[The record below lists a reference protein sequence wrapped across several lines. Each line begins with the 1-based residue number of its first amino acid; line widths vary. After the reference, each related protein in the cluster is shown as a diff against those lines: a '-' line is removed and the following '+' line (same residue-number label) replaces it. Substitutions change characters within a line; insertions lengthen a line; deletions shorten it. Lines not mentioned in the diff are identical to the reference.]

1 MGTIQWTMILMA
13 GILAGAGLGFWLGK
27 MGRRDDVERIA
38 EVETELKAYRDRVT
52 EHFGQSAAHFQ
63 AIGQQYRELYE
74 HMAAGSE
81 SLCDISETDG
91 RLRFPRPN
99 ELVIENSADVE
110 EGVESESAPVQEA
123 AGGVVEEKAEE
134 SAGTPT
140 AEEAAS
146 EQEADAASPDAQ
158 RVQGDEA
165 AGVEAEVEAADAA
178 TADPNSDPSNRIY
191 H

>member
-1 MGTIQWTMILMA
+1 MDTIQWTIILVA

-27 MGRRDDVERIA
+27 IGRRDDVERIA
-38 EVETELKAYRDRVT
+38 EVETELKAYKDRVT

-74 HMAAGSE
+74 HMAAGSQ

-99 ELVIENSADVE
+99 ELVIENSAVAE
-110 EGVESESAPVQEA
+110 EGADRESAPSQDTAGEA
-123 AGGVVEEKAEE
+123 VEETPEK
-134 SAGTPT
+134 SAGTET
-140 AEEAAS
+140 AEETAS
-146 EQEADAASPDAQ
+146 EQDADAKIPDSQ
-158 RVQGDEA
+158 LVQGDEA
-165 AGVEAEVEAADAA
+165 TGVETEVETAEPA
-178 TADPNSDPSNRIY
+178 TADADSDPSNRIY

>member
-81 SLCDISETDG
+81 SLCDISATDG

-99 ELVIENSADVE
+99 ELVIENSAADE
-110 EGVESESAPVQEA
+110 EGAESESAPVQDAAGDLVEEKVEEA
-123 AGGVVEEKAEE
+123 AGAPAV
-134 SAGTPT
+134 
-140 AEEAAS
+140 EEAAS
-146 EQEADAASPDAQ
+146 EQDADATSPDAQ
-158 RVQGDEA
+158 RVQCDEA
-165 AGVEAEVEAADAA
+165 AGVETEVEAADAA
-178 TADPNSDPSNRIY
+178 TADPNSDPSDRIY